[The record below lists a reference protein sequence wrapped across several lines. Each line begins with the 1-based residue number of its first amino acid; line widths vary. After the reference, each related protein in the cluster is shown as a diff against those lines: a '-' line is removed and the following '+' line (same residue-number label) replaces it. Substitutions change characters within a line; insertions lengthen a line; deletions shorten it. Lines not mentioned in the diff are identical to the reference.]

1 MRKLVCKHGSVY
13 LSPYGIH
20 SCSGIEPVFLSLTVM
35 MHVLPISLSPPILSV
50 PPFSLQ
56 PAFTICF
63 GSSPF
68 CLLIFFPLSSCVLC
82 TVHPP
87 SSFVCLSPAP
97 SIVSSVPPISALVLP
112 SDPTPCPS
120 PVPPA
125 DGDPKSPC
133 SPLDCSPFKFFWVA
147 NNCCQQV
154 PHKIPAWLLLW
165 GLQWHTGCNGC
176 WQHKGLGLWAAFS
189 CV

>member
-1 MRKLVCKHGSVY
+1 MRASICHHMGFIHVQE
-13 LSPYGIH
+13 LSPSSSLLLSWCMCCQYL
-20 SCSGIEPVFLSLTVM
+20 CS
-35 MHVLPISLSPPILSV
+35 HPPFILSV

-68 CLLIFFPLSSCVLC
+68 CLLIFSPLSSCVLC

-133 SPLDCSPFKFFWVA
+133 SPLDCSPLKFFWVA
-147 NNCCQQV
+147 NNCCQQA

-176 WQHKGLGLWAAFS
+176 
-189 CV
+189 